1 MLPLSVQAE
10 GNSADL
16 KFDKNDDG
24 VINRSDWRRM
34 KADEKKTYARLSLE
48 AIGENPGAIV
58 KKDVSRETLLL
69 QALEKIYGR

>member
-10 GNSADL
+10 GNPADL

-24 VINRSDWRRM
+24 IINRSDWRRM